1 MQNRTLTGT
10 VAALGIFAAVGL
22 LAALALSSVGPNLAH
37 AQNAAGTVE
46 TDRAA
51 LTALYNSA
59 GGGNWQNNTNWR
71 SNEPLGTW
79 YGVTTD
85 ANGRVTALNLSD
97 NRLRATIPDS
107 LGNLTNLTELTLS
120 DNRLRGTIP
129 ASLGNLT
136 NLTSLEL
143 RLNNFSGE
151 IPASLGNLTNL
162 TNLDLGENQLSGE
175 IPDFAGQPHRT

>member
-37 AQNAAGTVE
+37 AQNAEGTVA

-59 GGGNWQNNTNWR
+59 GGGNWKNNTNWR

-79 YGVTTD
+79 YGVTAD
-85 ANGRVTALNLSD
+85 ANGRVTALKLSYH
-97 NRLRATIPDS
+97 
-107 LGNLTNLTELTLS
+107 
-120 DNRLRGTIP
+120 RLRGTIP
-129 ASLGNLT
+129 AALGNLT
-136 NLTSLEL
+136 NLTSLKL
-143 RLNNFSGE
+143 
-151 IPASLGNLTNL
+151 
-162 TNLDLGENQLSGE
+162 
-175 IPDFAGQPHRT
+175 